1 MKKLLSL
8 LLAALLCLGCM
19 IPAMAEAPVTEAETP
34 AAVETFPYAL
44 DNYKMYF
51 DMLVAGGLGATPVW
65 TAAEDGLSYTVDVAG
80 FGSVL
85 ISLDAEGNILSYATE
100 MTASAAN
107 SEALGEAFGQLIVMI
122 GMTSRI
128 CEDITFLMD
137 SEAQNEYS
145 IALVVPLM
153 KLSSRIND
161 AMEAPVAETAEVFDD
176 TVTFTLAVNLETVKV
191 TFGFIYEP

>member
-107 SEALGEAFGQLIVMI
+107 SEALGNAFGQLVAMI

-137 SEAQNEYS
+137 SEAQNEYAT
-145 IALVVPLM
+145 ALVMPLM
-153 KLSSRIND
+153 KLISRIND
-161 AMEAPVAETAEVFDD
+161 AMAAPVAETAEVFDD
-176 TVTFTLAVNLETVKV
+176 TATFTLAVNLETVEV

>member
-34 AAVETFPYAL
+34 AAVETFPYTL

-51 DMLVAGGLGATPVW
+51 DKLVAGALGATPVW